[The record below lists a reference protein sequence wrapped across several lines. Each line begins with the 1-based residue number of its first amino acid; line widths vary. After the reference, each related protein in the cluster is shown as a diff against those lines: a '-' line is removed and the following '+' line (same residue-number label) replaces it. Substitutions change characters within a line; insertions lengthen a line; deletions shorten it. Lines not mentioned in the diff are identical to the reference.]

1 MKKILLFFSLFGV
14 LSAYAGN
21 GRSDDGM
28 KPMSFYGIDFSM
40 VKVSGASES
49 GREFMEAFGGINGLF
64 LSEPD
69 KYIVPLEK
77 RLSVQFS
84 RVSLDAVFDRNAKI
98 DPSELHASGR
108 GSFTEDL
115 LQSEID
121 RLDVSGDGIGLV
133 VVACEL
139 DKGTDIGTYY
149 YVFFRESDKKI
160 LKYWEK
166 RGASG
171 GIGLRNYWARSF
183 YRTIKSINPS
193 DLDIRLGIARSSVTS
208 AVKQA
213 ASGLSEALDKIAQ

>member
-1 MKKILLFFSLFGV
+1 MKKLLLFFSLFGV

-21 GRSDDGM
+21 SKSDDDM
-28 KPMSFYGIDFSM
+28 KSISFYGIDFSM
-40 VKVSGASES
+40 VKVSGSSES
-49 GREFMEAFGGINGLF
+49 GREFVDAFGGINDLF

-84 RVSLDAVFDRNAKI
+84 RVSLDAVIDRNGKI
-98 DPSELHASGR
+98 EPSGLKTSDQEP
-108 GSFTEDL
+108 FTQDM

-121 RLDVSGDGIGLV
+121 RLDVTGEGVGLV
-133 VVACEL
+133 VVACKL

-149 YVFFRESDKKI
+149 YVFFRESDKKV

-193 DLDIRLGIARSSVTS
+193 DLDIKVGIARSSLNS